1 MPRSLLFTLGRENL
15 EFDIF
20 FFFLHF
26 RVNLQQLPPLES
38 RDVGTLGGGT
48 GIPETSM

>member
-20 FFFLHF
+20 FFPFF
-26 RVNLQQLPPLES
+26 
-38 RDVGTLGGGT
+38 TLGPTYGSYLHLKV
-48 GIPETSM
+48 EMLAH